1 MAARKGTLRAAV
13 AAEVSQDVERQT
25 GGPVDGL
32 DFEVLEREVRKTAIS
47 TAASLVAARLNAG
60 LSDGEAVRNCLRRW
74 PFTFAVRFS
83 CHERD
88 TASAGRQDPDA
99 EPTGVRV
106 TDLTNGL
113 ARFEGVDSMLGRAKT
128 GLGSPQSVALA
139 NPNAVEWPYPVPD
152 ARDDLVNV
160 DCCVFSVP
168 KLRRSLLVDV

>member
-1 MAARKGTLRAAV
+1 MRRVPKCGGRSGWPQERGLFARAV
-13 AAEVSQDVERQT
+13 AAEVSQDIESLT
-25 GGPVDGL
+25 GDLVDGL

-106 TDLTNGL
+106 TNLTNGL

-128 GLGSPQSVALA
+128 GLGSPPISRTGE
-139 NPNAVEWPYPVPD
+139 PECGRMAV
-152 ARDDLVNV
+152 
-160 DCCVFSVP
+160 SG
-168 KLRRSLLVDV
+168 S